1 MRTWVTNNRNASGIS
16 QYEKRHAMDGVAGM
30 HHRDVC
36 CDSPNSSVGDSD
48 NDLYT
53 PVLANS
59 LLHFQIAI
67 FKIKTNRVGYLF

>member
-1 MRTWVTNNRNASGIS
+1 
-16 QYEKRHAMDGVAGM
+16 HPLVA
-30 HHRDVC
+30 
-36 CDSPNSSVGDSD
+36 VGDSD